1 MSFSFKP
8 TNFDEVLY
16 PFPNTSKLTEAECN
30 LLKAKR
36 KSLMD
41 LLISLTEKEQALIKK
56 SKSLTNEVLAEKIS
70 VEKLRIEG

>member
-1 MSFSFKP
+1 
-8 TNFDEVLY
+8 
-16 PFPNTSKLTEAECN
+16 
-30 LLKAKR
+30 
-36 KSLMD
+36 MD